1 MKKIIFYYERNW
13 AFGSIH
19 YGLMKELYKHGIYAN
34 LIDWDQEY
42 SYEEFQLLND
52 NYDLFVSCPFNVLKL
67 HRQYGIPL
75 NKIVAV
81 AHGQWDILLA
91 KDRADFDFYPHIH
104 SFCVIS
110 EILKKKC
117 AEWGFTMLPKVVET
131 GIHFDNFYQPVAE
144 QLNKIG
150 YCGAMQ
156 STNFFGQEIKRGYL
170 VEEVAKELNVPF
182 VNHKKY
188 NFACMPALYR
198 QMDAVIMSSTEEAGG
213 LPMMEAAAAG
223 RLPMGT
229 PVGYFE
235 DNCEKGG
242 GIILPIEAD
251 EFKTELKK
259 HIIYLQSNPEDFRKK
274 CAQAQEYAREHYD
287 WSKKINSW
295 VELFT

>member
-75 NKIVAV
+75 NKIVAI

-104 SFCVIS
+104 SFCAIS

-117 AEWGFTMLPKVVET
+117 AEWGFAMLPKVVET

-156 STNFFGQEIKRGYL
+156 STNFFGQEIKRGHL
-170 VEEVAKELNVPF
+170 VEEVARELNISF

-235 DNCEKGG
+235 DNGEKGG
-242 GIILPIEAD
+242 GIIIPVEAN

-274 CAQAQEYAREHYD
+274 CIQAQEYARENYD

-295 VELFT
+295 IELFI